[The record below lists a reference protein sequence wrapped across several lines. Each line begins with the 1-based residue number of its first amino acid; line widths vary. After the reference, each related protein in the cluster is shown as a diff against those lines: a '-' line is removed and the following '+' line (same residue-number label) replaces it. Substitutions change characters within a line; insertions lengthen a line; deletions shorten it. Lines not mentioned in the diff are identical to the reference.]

1 MPMAFSLK
9 RIRMR
14 NMNRKPLA
22 LAFRLMK
29 LRKAVNV
36 GKRIVLRSIVSA
48 IKVELAVGPFANARI
63 VIIPLSLLATKVCPT
78 FK

>member
-1 MPMAFSLK
+1 MALSLK
-9 RIRMR
+9 RIRRR
-14 NMNRKPLA
+14 NRTRKPLV

-48 IKVELAVGPFANARI
+48 IKVEWAAGPSVNARI
-63 VIIPLSLLATKVCPT
+63 VIIPLFLLAIKVCPT